1 MTSKERCGI
10 CLYWDHR
17 AEAEVDDHTGYC
29 TIHEMMKVDT
39 AHCPRFTLRTP
50 ASEQKYYNQMYN
62 DGTDYGDSDV
72 NLGGF

>member
-1 MTSKERCGI
+1 MASKERCGI

-17 AEAEVDDHTGYC
+17 AEAEVDAHTGYC
-29 TIHEMMKVDT
+29 TIHEMMKLDT

-50 ASEQKYYNQMYN
+50 ASEQEYYNQMYN